1 MDITSPSYGL
11 VVGSIPAGGV
21 NKLKRCVMEIG
32 KKLLDRQVLETK
44 YKNARGNLLVVLA
57 FTAINIVLLVTQSDT
72 YFLFSAYIPYALV
85 SVGMILCGMFPA
97 EYYGEEFAGVEFYSS
112 SIFAV
117 FLAVAIVIMAL
128 YLISWIFSKKKKVGW
143 MIFALVLFAIDTA
156 GMLIIEGIAL
166 DSIFDI
172 AFHVWVIVSLIQ
184 GIKAYSKLKKLLE
197 EQVEI
202 LEEEQQID
210 S

>member
-1 MDITSPSYGL
+1 
-11 VVGSIPAGGV
+11 
-21 NKLKRCVMEIG
+21 MEIE

-57 FTAINIVLLVTQSDT
+57 FTAINILLLVTQSNT

-85 SVGMILCGMFPA
+85 SLGMILCGMFPA
-97 EYYGEEFAGVEFYSS
+97 EYYGEEFAGLEFFSS
-112 SIFAV
+112 SLFFV

-143 MIFALVLFAIDTA
+143 MIFALVLFSVDTA

-172 AFHVWVIVSLIQ
+172 AFHVWVIISLVQ
-184 GIKAYSKLKKLLE
+184 GIKAYSKLKNMPE
-197 EQVEI
+197 EQEI
-202 LEEEQQID
+202 ILAEEQIIENE
-210 S
+210 

>member
-1 MDITSPSYGL
+1 
-11 VVGSIPAGGV
+11 
-21 NKLKRCVMEIG
+21 MEIG